1 MGSKV
6 AKIYGRFLMT
16 TVLNLT
22 LARADIPEERRVPCH
37 FYFDEFQNYLSDSLI
52 EVFAEGRKYRSYLT
66 VATQV
71 LGVGMSSD
79 MKKYI
84 L

>member
-1 MGSKV
+1 
-6 AKIYGRFLMT
+6 MT
-16 TVLNLT
+16 TILNLT

-37 FYFDEFQNYLSDSLI
+37 FYFDEFHNFLSDAMI
-52 EVFAEGRKYRSYLT
+52 EVFAEGRKYRGYLT

-71 LGVGMSSD
+71 LGLGMSTD
-79 MKKYI
+79 MKKAVLGNSNVKI

>member
-1 MGSKV
+1 
-6 AKIYGRFLMT
+6 MT

-22 LARADIPEERRVPCH
+22 LARADIPEEKRVPSN
-37 FYFDEFQNYLSDSLI
+37 FYFDEFHNYLSDSLM

-71 LGVGMSSD
+71 IGVGMSTD
-79 MKKYI
+79 MKKSI